1 MKSIITILIFILL
14 SFSLTGCSNNNS
26 NNISDTNIIDFS
38 RLNSNADT
46 SNFKKILNLNDFKE
60 IEISS
65 FSTPLGVTSSNLS
78 TTAANRITNI
88 KLTSNKIN
96 EYILQNGDT
105 FSFNEIVGPCTAEE
119 GYKKSEVFVN
129 KQIQYALGGGNC
141 QVSTT
146 LYNAALAVEGITII
160 ERHEHSKNVPYIEDG
175 KDATISYDTLDLKFK
190 NETGNILKLYTWCDD
205 INVYAKICK
214 IEQ

>member
-1 MKSIITILIFILL
+1 MKSIITILIFIFL
-14 SFSLTGCSNNNS
+14 SFTLTGCGNNNS
-26 NNISDTNIIDFS
+26 NNISNNNVVDFS
-38 RLNSNADT
+38 KLNSNADT
-46 SNFKKILNLNDFKE
+46 LYFKKILNLNDFKE

-65 FSTPLGVTSSNLS
+65 FSTSLGVNSSNLS
-78 TTAANRITNI
+78 TNAANRITNI

-119 GYKKSEVFVN
+119 GYKESEVFVN

-146 LYNAALAVEGITII
+146 LYNAALSVE
-160 ERHEHSKNVPYIEDG
+160 RNYYYWK
-175 KDATISYDTLDLKFK
+175 
-190 NETGNILKLYTWCDD
+190 TW
-205 INVYAKICK
+205 AF
-214 IEQ
+214 

>member
-1 MKSIITILIFILL
+1 MKSIITILIFIFL
-14 SFSLTGCSNNNS
+14 SFTLTGCGNNNS
-26 NNISDTNIIDFS
+26 NNISNNNVVDFS
-38 RLNSNADT
+38 KLNSNADT
-46 SNFKKILNLNDFKE
+46 LYFKKILNLNDFKE

-65 FSTPLGVTSSNLS
+65 FSTSLGVNSSNLS
-78 TTAANRITNI
+78 TNAANRITNI

-119 GYKKSEVFVN
+119 GYKESEVFVN

-146 LYNAALAVEGITII
+146 LYNAALSVE
-160 ERHEHSKNVPYIEDG
+160 RNY
-175 KDATISYDTLDLKFK
+175 Y
-190 NETGNILKLYTWCDD
+190 Y
-205 INVYAKICK
+205 
-214 IEQ
+214 